1 MEQIKEHKSD
11 WDNSSNM
18 RKSFGKINLDGLNRG
33 RTIQSIKSKYAA
45 HEQNHDDSMVQEET
59 KI

>member
-11 WDNSSNM
+11 WDNNSNM

-33 RTIQSIKSKYAA
+33 RTI
-45 HEQNHDDSMVQEET
+45 
-59 KI
+59 